1 MTNTKDTK
9 FLTPAQAAEI
19 LGISVATLRKYSL
32 IVEHSTNNSG
42 YFERNKQNNRLY
54 TQKNLDDFSKMV
66 ELGHGPKMT
75 LESAAKQIYPVS
87 EVTED
92 ASSDSSNGTH
102 NAQVANL
109 ENTIKELRANIDQ
122 QDRVI
127 QNLSK
132 KIIKLQEQNPSGEKL
147 DSEDEAKLEKEKKYQ
162 EHLKKAREAK
172 VKKEKA
178 DAENK
183 NKANEDKNEESGEDA
198 SIDTLAN
205 MQVNSEKKS
214 HWWDR
219 FIK

>member
-1 MTNTKDTK
+1 MTNTKNTK

-32 IVEHSTNNSG
+32 IVEHSTNNGG

-54 TQKNLDDFSKMV
+54 TQKNIDDFNKMV

-87 EVTED
+87 EANNDGSTD
-92 ASSDSSNGTH
+92 ASNGTH

-109 ENTIKELRANIDQ
+109 ENTIKELRANIEQ

-132 KIIKLQEQNPSGEKL
+132 KIIKLQEETGAE
-147 DSEDEAKLEKEKKYQ
+147 ETDEKLEKDKKYQ
-162 EHLKKAREAK
+162 EYLKTVRQAKEKKDKADEANK
-172 VKKEKA
+172 DDDKSKKEVGK
-178 DAENK
+178 DANL
-183 NKANEDKNEESGEDA
+183 N
-198 SIDTLAN
+198 TLVN
-205 MQVNSEKKS
+205 MQVTDEKKE
-214 HWWDR
+214 HWWNR

>member
-32 IVEHSTNNSG
+32 IVEHSTNNTG

-75 LESAAKQIYPVS
+75 LQSAAKQIYPVS
-87 EVTED
+87 EAVEET
-92 ASSDSSNGTH
+92 AGDSSNGTH

-127 QNLSK
+127 Q
-132 KIIKLQEQNPSGEKL
+132 
-147 DSEDEAKLEKEKKYQ
+147 
-162 EHLKKAREAK
+162 
-172 VKKEKA
+172 
-178 DAENK
+178 
-183 NKANEDKNEESGEDA
+183 
-198 SIDTLAN
+198 T
-205 MQVNSEKKS
+205 
-214 HWWDR
+214 
-219 FIK
+219 

>member
-32 IVEHSTNNSG
+32 IVEHSTNNTG

-75 LESAAKQIYPVS
+75 LQSAAKQIYPVS
-87 EVTED
+87 EAVEET
-92 ASSDSSNGTH
+92 AGDSSNGTH

-127 QNLSK
+127 QNLSR
-132 KIIKLQEQNPSGEKL
+132 KIIKLQEQNPSDKKM
-147 DSEDEAKLEKEKKYQ
+147 DSEDAEKLEKEKKYQ
-162 EHLKKAREAK
+162 EHLQKAREAK

-183 NKANEDKNEESGEDA
+183 AKAEEKEESGEDA

-205 MQVNSEKKS
+205 MQVNSEKKA

>member
-1 MTNTKDTK
+1 MVLTNTMK

-32 IVEHSTNNSG
+32 IVEHSTNNPG

-54 TQKNLDDFSKMV
+54 TQKNLDDFNKMV

-75 LESAAKQIYPVS
+75 LQSAAAQIYPISDDS
-87 EVTED
+87 EPETPE
-92 ASSDSSNGTH
+92 ASNGTH

-127 QNLSK
+127 ENLSK
-132 KIIKLQEQNPSGEKL
+132 KLLKFQEG
-147 DSEDEAKLEKEKKYQ
+147 DSEGSENQAEKQMSERDRKYQEYLQQVREAKEKK
-162 EHLKKAREAK
+162 ER
-172 VKKEKA
+172 A
-178 DAENK
+178 DAENA
-183 NKANEDKNEESGEDA
+183 ANGSGYSNVAGQDA
-198 SIDTLAN
+198 KLKTLVN
-205 MQVNSEKKS
+205 MQVTNEKKD
-214 HWWDR
+214 HWWNR

>member
-1 MTNTKDTK
+1 MVLTNTTK

-32 IVEHSTNNSG
+32 IVEHSTNNPG

-54 TQKNLDDFSKMV
+54 TQKNLDDFNKMV

-75 LESAAKQIYPVS
+75 LQSAAAQIYPISDDS
-87 EVTED
+87 EPETPE
-92 ASSDSSNGTH
+92 ASNGTH

-127 QNLSK
+127 ENLSK
-132 KIIKLQEQNPSGEKL
+132 KLLKFQEG
-147 DSEDEAKLEKEKKYQ
+147 DSEGSENQAEKQMSERDRKYQEYLQQVREAKEKK
-162 EHLKKAREAK
+162 ER
-172 VKKEKA
+172 A
-178 DAENK
+178 DAENA
-183 NKANEDKNEESGEDA
+183 ANGSGYSNVAGQDA
-198 SIDTLAN
+198 KLKTLVN
-205 MQVNSEKKS
+205 MQVTNEKKD
-214 HWWDR
+214 HWWNR

>member
-32 IVEHSTNNSG
+32 IVEHSTNNTG

-75 LESAAKQIYPVS
+75 LQSAAKQIYPVS
-87 EVTED
+87 EAVEET
-92 ASSDSSNGTH
+92 AGDSSNGTH

-127 QNLSK
+127 QNLSR
-132 KIIKLQEQNPSGEKL
+132 KIIKLQEQNPSDEKM
-147 DSEDEAKLEKEKKYQ
+147 DSEDAEKLEKEKKYQ
-162 EHLKKAREAK
+162 EHLQKAREAK

-183 NKANEDKNEESGEDA
+183 AKAEEKEESGEDA

>member
-75 LESAAKQIYPVS
+75 LQTAAKQIYPVS
-87 EVTED
+87 EATVES
-92 ASSDSSNGTH
+92 AGDSSNGTH

-127 QNLSK
+127 QNLSR
-132 KIIKLQEQNPSGEKL
+132 KIIKLQENNSGDAEL
-147 DSEDEAKLEKEKKYQ
+147 NGEDEAKLEKEKKYQ
-162 EHLKKAREAK
+162 EHLQKAREAK

-178 DAENK
+178 EAENK
-183 NKANEDKNEESGEDA
+183 AAKKADSEEESGEDA

-205 MQVNSEKKS
+205 MQVNSEKKA